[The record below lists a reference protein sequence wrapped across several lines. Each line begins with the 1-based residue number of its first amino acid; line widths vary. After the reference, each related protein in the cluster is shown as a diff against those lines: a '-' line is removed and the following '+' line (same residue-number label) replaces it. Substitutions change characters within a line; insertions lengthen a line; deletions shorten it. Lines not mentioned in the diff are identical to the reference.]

1 MCILLQKARS
11 RIDINHANKLGFT
24 AVQLAVKSGSKEMV
38 SLLIE
43 HGADIC
49 VTTKLGDTLIKM
61 AQRAGFRDIV
71 IILANAGVPLR

>member
-1 MCILLQKARS
+1 
-11 RIDINHANKLGFT
+11 
-24 AVQLAVKSGSKEMV
+24 MV